1 MSKNHKNQNM
11 KYHYQILQL
20 LVKSLGSRSNQMQY
34 GREKWVEK
42 KILTVFNNC
51 DFKSISLIII

>member
-1 MSKNHKNQNM
+1 MSKSHKNQNM

-34 GREKWVEK
+34 GREK
-42 KILTVFNNC
+42 
-51 DFKSISLIII
+51 